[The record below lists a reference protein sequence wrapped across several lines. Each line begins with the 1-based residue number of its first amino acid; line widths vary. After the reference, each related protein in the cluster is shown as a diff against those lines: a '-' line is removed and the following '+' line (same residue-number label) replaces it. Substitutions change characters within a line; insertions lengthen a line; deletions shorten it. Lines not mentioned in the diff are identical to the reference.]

1 MFIIIEFNCFV
12 FEGIHQEG
20 LLRDMLKM
28 RIDLENKWID
38 GTFEGSQKDFEE
50 LVESDERM
58 LNLVLESR
66 KPSSAVLDRR
76 WKHSQGVAEIADG
89 SHH

>member
-1 MFIIIEFNCFV
+1 MERAILKKRIE
-12 FEGIHQEG
+12 
-20 LLRDMLKM
+20 
-28 RIDLENKWID
+28 LENKWID

-50 LVESDERM
+50 LVESDERI
-58 LNLVLESR
+58 LNLVLEGR
-66 KPSSAVLDRR
+66 KANSTTLDRR